1 MNNMQILNKPMEV
14 TIMGIK
20 WDEILLTGDP
30 LLLGSQIA
38 ILLTMI
44 GIIAG
49 ITYLKKWKWLWT
61 EWLTTVDHKRIG
73 IMYII
78 SAVLMFFRG
87 GMDGLM
93 MKVQTS
99 RPEMQLLDAQHYNE
113 VFTTHG
119 VIMILFMAM
128 PFLIGLMNVVIPLQI
143 GARDVA
149 FPQLNALSF
158 WLFFSGAMLFNI
170 SFVIGG
176 SPDAGW
182 TSYFPLAGKEFSP
195 GIGNNYYAVALQI
208 AGIGTLM
215 TGINF
220 IVTILKMRTKGMTLM
235 KMPMFTWTTLVT
247 SVIIVAAF
255 PIFTVALALMTFDR
269 LYGTHFFTLSG
280 GGMDMLWANL
290 FWLWAHPEVYIV
302 ALPAFGIF
310 SEIIAT
316 FSRKSLFGYKS
327 MVGSI
332 VGIAVLSMV
341 VWVHHFYTMGAGPG
355 VNSFFSI
362 TTMAIAVP
370 TGVKVFNW
378 LFTMR
383 KGRIKMA
390 TPMLWALAFV
400 PCFVIGGVTGVM
412 LGMGAADYQYHNTL
426 FLVAHFH
433 YVLIPGVVFAVFGA
447 LYYWWPK
454 MFGHMLNERLGKW
467 HFWLF
472 VIGFNLTFMPMF
484 FLGLNGAVRR
494 AYTYSAES
502 GFAPLF
508 GLSAIGSLIL
518 AAGFAV
524 FCYNIYWSI
533 RYADRNISS
542 DPWDARTLEWA
553 TASPVQHYNF
563 AKLHEVETQDAFW
576 HMKKTK
582 TGLTL
587 SDKEIEEI
595 HMPSN
600 SGLPFIMCVVFGIA
614 GFFLV
619 FEWHI
624 AAAIAGLGI
633 IAGLIVRSFD
643 YNDGYHVPVE
653 EIKETEHAWR
663 NVEGEVNNHVS

>member
-1 MNNMQILNKPMEV
+1 MDIRWN
-14 TIMGIK
+14 
-20 WDEILLTGDP
+20 EILITGDP
-30 LLLGSQIA
+30 LILGSQIA

-44 GIIAG
+44 GVVAG

-61 EWLTTVDHKRIG
+61 EWITTVDHKRIG

-78 SAVLMFFRG
+78 AAVLMFFRG
-87 GMDGLM
+87 GMDGLL
-93 MKVQTS
+93 MKAQTS
-99 RPEMQLLDAQHYNE
+99 RPEMGFLDSQHYNE
-113 VFTTHG
+113 IFTTHG

-235 KMPMFTWTTLVT
+235 RMPMFAWTTLIT
-247 SVIIVAAF
+247 SAIIVAAF

-269 LYGTHFFTLSG
+269 LYGTHFFTLSAG
-280 GGMDMLWANL
+280 GSDMLWANL
-290 FWLWAHPEVYIV
+290 FWLWGHPEVYIV

-310 SEIIAT
+310 SEVIAT
-316 FSRKSLFGYKS
+316 FSRKTLYGYKS
-327 MVGSI
+327 MVYAI
-332 VGIAVLSMV
+332 VGIALLSML
-341 VWVHHFYTMGAGPG
+341 VWVHHFYTMGSGAL

-362 TTMAIAVP
+362 TTMLIAVP

-383 KGRIKMA
+383 KGRIKMTNA
-390 TPMLWALAFV
+390 MLWALAFV
-400 PCFVIGGVTGVM
+400 PCFTIGGVTGVM
-412 LGMGAADYQYHNTL
+412 LAMGAADYQYHNTL

-433 YVLIPGVVFAVFGA
+433 YVLIPGVVFAVFAG

-454 MFGHMLNERLGKW
+454 MFGYMLNEKIGKW

-472 VIGFNLTFMPMF
+472 VIGFNVTFMPMF

-494 AYTYSAES
+494 AYTFSEES

-508 GLSAIGSLIL
+508 LLSAIGSVIL
-518 AAGFAV
+518 ALGFAA

-563 AKLHEVETQDAFW
+563 AKLPEVKSLDAFW
-576 HMKKTK
+576 YMKKNNE
-582 TGLTL
+582 GLTL
-587 SDKEIEEI
+587 KDSEIEEI

-600 SGLPFIMCVVFGIA
+600 SGLPFIMCVAFGIV

-624 AAAIAGLGI
+624 LAAIGALGI
-633 IAGLIVRSFD
+633 VAGLIYRSFD
-643 YNDGYHVPVE
+643 YNDGYHIHVD
-653 EIKETEHAWR
+653 EIKETEKSWR
-663 NVEGEVNNHVS
+663 NVEGEVHNHVS